1 MKIGVGEPNT
11 ECAGLTKRL
20 RITYYAKKLS
30 QFACLQTLTEIAHKP
45 LEWTDYIDDT
55 KLITVGLQPDRLDFE
70 SGVGI
75 RDYR

>member
-20 RITYYAKKLS
+20 RITYYAKKWS

-45 LEWTDYIDDT
+45 NE
-55 KLITVGLQPDRLDFE
+55 
-70 SGVGI
+70 
-75 RDYR
+75 